1 MVLILAAWQ
10 DPILSYKILLETED
24 YLSSGS
30 KAIPVFLQASYW
42 ERLIKDATFD
52 SKVATESV
60 HLREMSDAELF
71 TISK

>member
-30 KAIPVFLQASYW
+30 KAIPVFLQASC
-42 ERLIKDATFD
+42 
-52 SKVATESV
+52 
-60 HLREMSDAELF
+60 
-71 TISK
+71 